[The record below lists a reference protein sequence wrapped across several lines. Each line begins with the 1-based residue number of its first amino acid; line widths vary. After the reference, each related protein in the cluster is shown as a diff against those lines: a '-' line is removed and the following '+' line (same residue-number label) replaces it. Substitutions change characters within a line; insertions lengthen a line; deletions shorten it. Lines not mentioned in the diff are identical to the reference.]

1 MQTSMKWELSTKQGG
16 LPGVTPDGATETL
29 CGRLWRSLG
38 LGRTT
43 KPGSAAFTLALV
55 SLSAKLAKSDGVA
68 SRIEAEAFER
78 LHEIV
83 PDERDTIR
91 QMFDRAARDVTGFD
105 EYAHEVV
112 RLLGRDPA
120 RLRDVLEGLF
130 HIAAADGI
138 LHPEEERHLARAA
151 EAFGIS
157 RADFRSLRGLFVH
170 DPDDPYT
177 VLGLSPDVDDATL
190 KSTFK
195 RLVRQHHPDVLAG
208 HGASPEFVRLATAK
222 LAEINAAFDR
232 IVAERAG

>member
-1 MQTSMKWELSTKQGG
+1 MSEAGFIPVNVAVLTVSDTRTLETDTSGK
-16 LPGVTPDGATETL
+16 
-29 CGRLWRSLG
+29 
-38 LGRTT
+38 
-43 KPGSAAFTLALV
+43 TLADRATAAGHHV
-55 SLSAKLAKSDGVA
+55 VA
-68 SRIEAEAFER
+68 RT
-78 LHEIV
+78 IV